1 MNKNINFIII
11 VLVCS
16 SCSSISSMEF
26 WGSDETSSP
35 KHEFL
40 KESAEEPLNVP
51 ENIDLIESDNHYPYF
66 SNFEIEGNVDVP
78 KPRQIF
84 SSGGESSVQ
93 LRRLG
98 ELMWIYIETLPSTT
112 WPISK
117 NYWDT
122 SIYSVLSAD
131 PDLGIIKIDYSQD
144 LLLEMR
150 IEHGIKEAS
159 SEIFLFK
166 VEKSSGEL
174 VSNPDFIQKELESVV
189 EYLSE
194 SVGSFSGTSLAAQ
207 NLNERKKANI
217 FSENGQTVI
226 ELDLNFDRA
235 WSSVSRAL
243 TAGNIVS
250 NDRDRSSGIFYVSY
264 GVEDDEG
271 FFSFL
276 GFRNVDEGPDFSKEA
291 QFEINITQK
300 NNKSYVRARSLDGN
314 IDDSE
319 QLLSKINEL
328 LS

>member
-1 MNKNINFIII
+1 MNKIAYFIII
-11 VLVCS
+11 VLACS
-16 SCSSISSMEF
+16 SCSSIGL
-26 WGSDETSSP
+26 WGNDDEKVSTEY
-35 KHEFL
+35 EFL
-40 KESAEEPLNVP
+40 KESTEEPLDLP
-51 ENIDLIESDNHYPYF
+51 ENLDLIESEDHYPYF
-66 SNFEIEGNVDVP
+66 SNFEIDENAEIP

-84 SSGGESSVQ
+84 SSGGQSSVQ

-98 ELMWIYIETLPSTT
+98 ELMWVYIETLPSTT

-122 SIYSVLSAD
+122 SIYPVLSAD
-131 PDLGIIKIDYSQD
+131 PDLGVIKIDFSQD
-144 LLLEMR
+144 LILEMR

-159 SEIFLFK
+159 SEIFLFQ

-189 EYLSE
+189 EYLTE

-217 FSENGQTVI
+217 FTENGQTVI

-250 NDRDRSSGIFYVSY
+250 NDRDRSNGIFYVSY
-264 GVEDDEG
+264 GVEADEG

-276 GFRNVDEGPDFSKEA
+276 GFRNVDDAPDFSKDA

-300 NNKSYVRARSLDGN
+300 NNKTYVRATSLNGN
-314 IDDSE
+314 IQESE